1 VQRFD
6 DRSRR
11 RWFAQYLETVLR
23 REVET
28 AADLRRFDALTGMAR
43 LLIARS
49 GSEHV
54 ISRLAADLGIDRRLL
69 RATSRGSR
77 RRSSFT
83 ACRRGLQC
91 RLEDDP
97 ATEAPRLRH
106 GAGCRRRR

>member
-1 VQRFD
+1 MQRFD

-49 GSEHV
+49 GSELV
-54 ISRLAADLGIDRRLL
+54 ISRLAAVLGIDRATAEGYEPWIETTFLVHRLPAWG
-69 RATSRGSR
+69 RNVGSR
-77 RRSSFT
+77 MIRRWDRSSS
-83 ACRRGLQC
+83 RS
-91 RLEDDP
+91 
-97 ATEAPRLRH
+97 
-106 GAGCRRRR
+106 